1 MGFGEENPPSPP
13 YIDLYMCTTSFG
25 FFLVGCVCS
34 SCFWWMSFEGDL
46 TCLMWNGR
54 DCNLV
59 VGFSEVY
66 GALVVVVVLEVK
78 GRLLL
83 VAMEE

>member
-1 MGFGEENPPSPP
+1 
-13 YIDLYMCTTSFG
+13 
-25 FFLVGCVCS
+25 
-34 SCFWWMSFEGDL
+34 MSFEGDL

-59 VGFSEVY
+59 VGFWEVK
-66 GALVVVVVLEVK
+66 GALVVVVVLELK

-83 VAMEE
+83 VAMED